1 MERQARNEFLI
12 NILYYGFWAAVI
24 FFSVKFTFSYLL
36 PFVIGALAAFIMQ
49 KPAVFIESKLH
60 IKRSMCAAV
69 LTVLFFAVLFA
80 LLVFGGIKAVTALG
94 GLTAD
99 LTGYLGKLA
108 GSISKLKGRLE
119 IMLNN
124 VPEGLTEAAD
134 SLYGNAVNKAASM
147 LTGAVSSAAGKTV
160 KAAPEFLISIIISAV
175 SGCYI
180 AADYEGLKG
189 FLRGVVGKRVY
200 GNLHKIKEI
209 AVNNVFKLIKG
220 YALLMLITFLELT
233 AGLMLLKIKYAP
245 FIALLISV
253 IDILPV
259 LGTGTVVIPWGFA
272 ELITGNAAR
281 GIGLLV
287 MYAVITL
294 VRNFAEPKIIG
305 DKIGINPLFTLLAM
319 FIGLK
324 TAGIAGV
331 LLFPTAL
338 IVTVKYY
345 KNEMNEE

>member
-1 MERQARNEFLI
+1 
-12 NILYYGFWAAVI
+12 
-24 FFSVKFTFSYLL
+24 
-36 PFVIGALAAFIMQ
+36 
-49 KPAVFIESKLH
+49 
-60 IKRSMCAAV
+60 
-69 LTVLFFAVLFA
+69 
-80 LLVFGGIKAVTALG
+80 
-94 GLTAD
+94 
-99 LTGYLGKLA
+99 
-108 GSISKLKGRLE
+108 
-119 IMLNN
+119 
-124 VPEGLTEAAD
+124 
-134 SLYGNAVNKAASM
+134 
-147 LTGAVSSAAGKTV
+147 
-160 KAAPEFLISIIISAV
+160 
-175 SGCYI
+175 
-180 AADYEGLKG
+180 
-189 FLRGVVGKRVY
+189 
-200 GNLHKIKEI
+200 
-209 AVNNVFKLIKG
+209 
-220 YALLMLITFLELT
+220 MLITFLELT

-259 LGTGTVVIPWGFA
+259 LGTGMVVIPWGFA